1 MKFPT
6 RRLLA
11 AAAVAVLASGFS
23 TAGHAAKTLRMSSQ
37 WTETTAGA
45 QVDKW
50 WANEIEAR
58 TNGEIKI
65 KIFYEGV
72 LGKANENL
80 ALIQNGSIDLAA
92 MSPSYFPAELPFHSA
107 PNSIPMAMARVD
119 QATTLMERLL
129 TEVAE
134 FDDEAKRN
142 GMKALFF
149 HHLNPYLLVCKE
161 PAGGVDDMQ
170 GRKVRTWGRDMP
182 RMVQAAGGVAVTLG
196 LADLYEALGRG
207 TVDCIPFSVDLMINY
222 KIYEVAK
229 HVHEITL
236 WEGPTNA
243 VWISRGVWE
252 SLTPEQQKIIE
263 EVSFE
268 ASYRDRDQ
276 VLAAGGKAIGELKA
290 KGVEF
295 HAFPEAEKK
304 RWKDANPDFF
314 ADFIEEQKGAGRGD
328 AAMKTIEIWRE
339 VVGG

>member
-1 MKFPT
+1 MNIPIG
-6 RRLLA
+6 RLF
-11 AAAVAVLASGFS
+11 AAAVAASVAIGFS
-23 TAGHAAKTLRMSSQ
+23 SASFAAKTLRMSSQ

-50 WANEIEAR
+50 WASEIEAR

-107 PNSIPMAMARVD
+107 PNSIPMAMARVEE
-119 QATTLMERLL
+119 ATELMERLL
-129 TEVAE
+129 TEVPE
-134 FDDEAKRN
+134 FDEEAKRN

-182 RMVQAAGGVAVTLG
+182 RMVQAAGAVPVTLG

-229 HVHEITL
+229 HVHDITL

-243 VWISRGVWE
+243 VWISRGVWDG
-252 SLTPEQQKIIE
+252 LTPEQRKIIE

-268 ASYRDRDQ
+268 AAYRDRDQ
-276 VLAAGGKAIGELKA
+276 VLAAARRRSA
-290 KGVEF
+290 
-295 HAFPEAEKK
+295 H
-304 RWKDANPDFF
+304 
-314 ADFIEEQKGAGRGD
+314 
-328 AAMKTIEIWRE
+328 
-339 VVGG
+339 